1 MVDFKDRLALAMK
14 EAGVSKTQLAARL
27 GVSYQAI
34 KKLIDGVSHSMTA
47 ANNAAAAA
55 YLQVSSEWLATGKGP
70 MRLANHADRP
80 LVGEPVPPPVAQDIR
95 DEWLDEGVR
104 LLRDLS
110 ANDRRAAVLNLRM
123 FVAMLAPPASGQAL
137 HVAGKKRSH

>member
-1 MVDFKDRLALAMK
+1 MVDYKDRLAAAMK
-14 EAGVSKTQLAARL
+14 EAGVTKTQLAARL

-70 MRLANHADRP
+70 MRL
-80 LVGEPVPPPVAQDIR
+80 VGDAHSHTQGDKVAPAETQDIR
-95 DEWLDEGVR
+95 DEWLDEAVR